1 MEMEYER
8 NFIENTYVNRN
19 LKKRGVGGYFCAAS
33 AYDGKEIK
41 ILQLVCEH
49 QIK

>member
-1 MEMEYER
+1 MEYER
-8 NFIENTYVNRN
+8 NFIENTYVSR
-19 LKKRGVGGYFCAAS
+19 KKGEGYLS
-33 AYDGKEIK
+33 AYDAKEIT

>member
-19 LKKRGVGGYFCAAS
+19 LKKKGGGGGVISVPQAPMME
-33 AYDGKEIK
+33 KR
-41 ILQLVCEH
+41 
-49 QIK
+49 